1 MTLKGITMKVT
12 PWAAR
17 PLALLASALLAAC
30 GGGGGGAA
38 PAVTDPPFARTD
50 VPTSATASPAGA
62 LAFVKTVAAATGND
76 AEPIAVG
83 DAVLATSDT
92 DESDPGI

>member
-1 MTLKGITMKVT
+1 MTVEGNIMKAI
-12 PWAAR
+12 PWAAKA
-17 PLALLASALLAAC
+17 LALLASALVPAC

-38 PAVTDPPFARTD
+38 PAVTNPPLAGTD
-50 VPTSATASPAGA
+50 VPASATASPAGA

-92 DESDPGI
+92 DEPDPDI

>member
-1 MTLKGITMKVT
+1 MTVEGNIMKAI
-12 PWAAR
+12 PWAAKA
-17 PLALLASALLAAC
+17 LALLASALVAAC

-38 PAVTDPPFARTD
+38 PAVTNPPLAGTD
-50 VPTSATASPAGA
+50 VPASATASPAGA

>member
-1 MTLKGITMKVT
+1 MTVEGDIMKAI
-12 PWAAR
+12 PWAAKY
-17 PLALLASALLAAC
+17 LALLASALLAAC

-38 PAVTDPPFARTD
+38 PTVADPPLAGTD
-50 VPTSATASPAGA
+50 VPTSATATPAGA
-62 LAFVKTVAAATGND
+62 LAFVKRIAAATGND

-92 DESDPGI
+92 DEPDPDI